1 MRHDH
6 IEFHNTA
13 ELEESRSFGGVK
25 LYRFPR
31 EVRHALGD
39 RGRFISEEATGCEL
53 RFVTEAAHV
62 RLTLLLPDRAGEV
75 YVYRGGLLHST
86 HAMPAGIPK
95 TLHLERPV
103 RLAGMDLEKLTAC
116 GFAPE
121 VWRVVFGRSEGVFLE
136 WNTFGEAV
144 RPPQAGETPGVRL
157 LAYGSSITHGL
168 GTYPLTYI
176 DQAARRLKADL
187 FNKGM
192 SGSCLCEPEMA
203 DYLSRSEGWDA
214 ALLELG
220 VNMRDHFPPD
230 VFAERTDYLLRRMLE
245 RHPDKPFFLVTVY
258 PNFATWAD
266 SEAGRREREYN
277 RILAGHVSRMASPNL
292 HLIPGDEILQDLSGL
307 SCDMIH
313 PGPYGHMQM
322 GEQLA
327 IRMQPVW
334 EERFA

>member
-1 MRHDH
+1 MLHDH

-25 LYRFPR
+25 LFRFPR

-39 RGRFISEEATGCEL
+39 RGRFISEEATDCEL

-62 RLTLLLPDRAGEV
+62 RVTLLLPDRAGEV

-103 RLAGMDLEKLTAC
+103 RLAGMDREKLTAC

-136 WNTFGEAV
+136 LNTFGEAV
-144 RPPQAGETPGVRL
+144 RPPQAGETPEVRL

-168 GTYPLTYI
+168 GTYPLTYV
-176 DQAARRLKADL
+176 DQGARRLKADL

-203 DYLSRSEGWDA
+203 DYLARSKGWDA

-220 VNMRDHFPPD
+220 VNMRDHFPPTSLRSG
-230 VFAERTDYLLRRMLE
+230 RTICCGGCWSGIPINRSSWSPFIRTSPLGPTAR
-245 RHPDKPFFLVTVY
+245 PD
-258 PNFATWAD
+258 
-266 SEAGRREREYN
+266 AGRGNITGFWPGTSARWRL
-277 RILAGHVSRMASPNL
+277 RI
-292 HLIPGDEILQDLSGL
+292 
-307 SCDMIH
+307 
-313 PGPYGHMQM
+313 
-322 GEQLA
+322 
-327 IRMQPVW
+327 
-334 EERFA
+334 FT